1 MTNLSEPVHESPH
14 QRSVTITAIIVS
26 RMGSSRFP
34 GKALMPILGKPMLD
48 FLVERVRRS
57 HCLERIVLATTDRSE
72 DGRLAEHAG
81 ALGLEVFRG
90 SSEDVLGRVAAAA
103 QAFRAN
109 PVVELLGDSP
119 LVEGELIDDVVD
131 FFTAGAYDYVANV
144 TREYRYAPEE
154 LRRFPVGIRVQVMTA
169 KALAR
174 CEQQATE
181 PKHRE
186 HSTTY
191 IYEHP
196 ETFRI
201 GYFEAT
207 RKWIQ
212 LNHPDW
218 FLAVNTV
225 KDMENLTALVDLTKA
240 IDPAC
245 SLRSLAWPE

>member
-1 MTNLSEPVHESPH
+1 
-14 QRSVTITAIIVS
+14 
-26 RMGSSRFP
+26 
-34 GKALMPILGKPMLD
+34 MLD

-57 HCLERIVLATTDRSE
+57 HNLERVVLATTDRPE
-72 DGRLAEHAG
+72 DGRLAEHA
-81 ALGLEVFRG
+81 AVLGLDVFRG

-103 QAFRAN
+103 RAFSAN

-131 FFTAGAYDYVANV
+131 FFTAGEYDYVANV

-154 LRRFPVGIRVQVMTA
+154 LRRFPVGIRVQVMTD

-186 HSTTY
+186 HSTSF
-191 IYEHP
+191 IYENP
-196 ETFRI
+196 DLFRI

-207 RKWIQ
+207 QKWCK
-212 LNHPDW
+212 LNRPND
-218 FLAVNTV
+218 FLAINSVEDLQNLSVLVERTV
-225 KDMENLTALVDLTKA
+225 AA
-240 IDPAC
+240 DPQC
-245 SLRSLAWPE
+245 SLLSLLWPE